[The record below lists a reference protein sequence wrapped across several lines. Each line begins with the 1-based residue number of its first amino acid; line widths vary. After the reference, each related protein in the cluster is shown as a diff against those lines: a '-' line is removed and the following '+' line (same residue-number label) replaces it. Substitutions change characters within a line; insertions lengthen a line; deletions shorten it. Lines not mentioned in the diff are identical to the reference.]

1 MKEMHKAHELA
12 EHDEHEHHHG
22 EHCEHERHHD
32 HDCCGHHH
40 HDEYEHHHEHT
51 HACGCGCCDEDE
63 EHHNPKIMVV
73 RLVLGVILAA
83 AGLIMRANGISG
95 IILAAPFIV
104 SYLILGGDVLL
115 TAVKNIFRGKV
126 FDENFLMSIATL
138 GAFYLGDYLEG
149 CAVMLFYQVGEM
161 ISHNAT
167 EKSEASISALMD
179 IRPDTVRIVI
189 GDSVTTAPCSDVHTG
204 AIISVAAGER
214 VAFDGVILNG
224 GANFDTSSLTGESL
238 PRRISEGENVLSG
251 MICLDKTVN
260 IRVTKEFGDSTLSR
274 ILELAENAQDK
285 KSSAERFITSFAR
298 VYTPLVVLAA
308 ALVAIVPSLLGFLT
322 PEVWVTRAL
331 TFLVIS
337 CPCALVVSVPLT
349 FFAGIGRGST
359 RGILIKNGL
368 ALENLA
374 KVKTAAFDKTGTLT
388 TGEPILTEI
397 RANGEKAR
405 LLEYAA
411 LAECD
416 STHPIA
422 AAIKKAYAKEPD
434 RSRIGDVA
442 EVPARGVSAVIDG
455 ITVLVGSRKLLTEN
469 GIDAPDAGKSA
480 VYVAADGK
488 YFGYIGVG
496 DNIKPNAKAV
506 ISELCAIGVSTMLLS
521 GDSKENVAKAA
532 RKVGI
537 DNAYGEL
544 MPQDKLSR
552 LEALTDT
559 LFVGD
564 GINDAPALAAAT
576 VGAAMGAAGSDAA
589 IESADLV
596 IMGDDLA
603 HIPEAIRLSRAVMRI
618 VHQNVTFSIG
628 IKVGIMVLSFFGI
641 GGMWPA
647 IFADVG
653 VCVITV
659 MNALRA
665 FRIK

>member
-1 MKEMHKAHELA
+1 MKDMHNEHCGAHHHE
-12 EHDEHEHHHG
+12 EHDHL
-22 EHCEHERHHD
+22 
-32 HDCCGHHH
+32 CGK
-40 HDEYEHHHEHT
+40 EHHEHT
-51 HACGCGCCDEDE
+51 HACGCCEDE
-63 EHHNPKIMVV
+63 EHENPKIMIV
-73 RLVLGVILAA
+73 RIALGIILAAVGVILKV
-83 AGLIMRANGISG
+83 SG
-95 IILAAPFIV
+95 SDGVILAAPFIAA
-104 SYLILGGDVLL
+104 YLILGGDVLL

-167 EKSEASISALMD
+167 ERSEASISALMD
-179 IRPDTVRIVI
+179 IRPDTVRVVI
-189 GDSVTTAPCSDVHTG
+189 GDSVTTVPCSEVHIG
-204 AIISVAAGER
+204 AIITVSAGER
-214 VAFDGVILNG
+214 VAFDGVILDD
-224 GANFDTSSLTGESL
+224 GASFDTSSLTGESL
-238 PRRISEGENVLSG
+238 PRRIAEGESVLSG
-251 MICLDKTVN
+251 MICLDKTVR

-298 VYTPLVVLAA
+298 IYTPLVVLAA

-322 PEVWVTRAL
+322 PQVWITRAL

-374 KVKTAAFDKTGTLT
+374 KIKTAAFDKTGTLT

-422 AAIKKAYAKEPD
+422 SAIKKAYDKELD
-434 RSRIGDVA
+434 RTRISEVT
-442 EVPARGVSAVIDG
+442 EVPARGVRAVIDG
-455 ITVLVGSRKLLTEN
+455 VTVLVGSRKLLCES

-488 YFGYIGVG
+488 YFGYIGIG
-496 DNIKPNAKAV
+496 DSIKTNARAV
-506 ISELCAIGVSTMLLS
+506 ISELRSIDVSTLLLS
-521 GDSKENVAKAA
+521 GDCRQNVDEAA
-532 RKVGI
+532 RAVGI
-537 DNAYGEL
+537 DEAYAEL
-544 MPQDKLSR
+544 MPQDKLSK

-603 HIPEAIRLSRAVMRI
+603 HIPEAIRLARAVMRI

-628 IKVGIMVLSFFGI
+628 IKVAIMVLSFFGI

-653 VCVITV
+653 VCIITV
-659 MNALRA
+659 LNALRA